1 MLAPSG
7 ELLRAGMAL
16 KINHLKR
23 AARSYLRDRT
33 SQTTG
38 RITSYAVAAGL
49 FAVAG
54 LFLVATFFVGLIALY
69 RWIAI
74 SYGQFWGFGAVAAVL
89 LVLAAACAGV
99 AMAQIHRRTK
109 PIVPL
114 ASRMRVAIATPR
126 IPRGTVKQAVKEVA
140 TTIPLVPLAP
150 GRTQPGRQ
158 DCDSSCQPP
167 RATRLDA
174 RGRRAVGRHGS
185 APKALPP
192 RIGRLTCVRGTPSS
206 SSTAGSWSPPQ
217 PCSC

>member
-16 KINHLKR
+16 KLNQLKR
-23 AARSYLRDRT
+23 AAQSYLRDRT

-38 RITSYAVAAGL
+38 RLTSYAVAAGL

-54 LFLVATFFVGLIALY
+54 LFLVAAFFVGLIALY
-69 RWIAI
+69 RWVAI
-74 SYGQFWGFGAVAAVL
+74 TYGEFWGFGAVAAVL
-89 LVLAAACAGV
+89 LVLAGACAGA
-99 AMAQIHRRTK
+99 AMAQMNRRTK

-150 GRTQPGRQ
+150 GERGHGGNASPT
-158 DCDSSCQPP
+158 
-167 RATRLDA
+167 RANRPVQLGLMLAAIGLLGFTAARRRRRGHRLDA
-174 RGRRAVGRHGS
+174 
-185 APKALPP
+185 
-192 RIGRLTCVRGTPSS
+192 
-206 SSTAGSWSPPQ
+206 
-217 PCSC
+217 

>member
-33 SQTTG
+33 NQATG
-38 RITSYAVAAGL
+38 RATSYAVAAGL
-49 FAVAG
+49 FALAG
-54 LFLVATFFVGLIALY
+54 LFLIATLFVGLMALY
-69 RWIAI
+69 RWVAI
-74 SYGQFWGFGAVAAVL
+74 THGQFWGFGAVAAVL
-89 LVLAAACAGV
+89 LVLAVSCAGV
-99 AMAQIHRRTK
+99 ALAQMKRRDK

-150 GRTQPGRQ
+150 GERGRGGNAVSARTNRPVQLGLMLAAVGLLGFTAAR
-158 DCDSSCQPP
+158 
-167 RATRLDA
+167 RRRNGHRLDA
-174 RGRRAVGRHGS
+174 
-185 APKALPP
+185 
-192 RIGRLTCVRGTPSS
+192 
-206 SSTAGSWSPPQ
+206 
-217 PCSC
+217 

>member
-33 SQTTG
+33 NQATG
-38 RITSYAVAAGL
+38 RATSYAVAAGL
-49 FAVAG
+49 FALAG
-54 LFLVATFFVGLIALY
+54 LFLIATLFVGLMALY
-69 RWIAI
+69 RWVAI
-74 SYGQFWGFGAVAAVL
+74 TYGQFWGFGAVAAVL
-89 LVLAAACAGV
+89 LVLAVSCAGV
-99 AMAQIHRRTK
+99 ALAQMKRRDK

-150 GRTQPGRQ
+150 GERGRGGNAVSARTNRPVQLGLMLAAVGLLGFTAAR
-158 DCDSSCQPP
+158 
-167 RATRLDA
+167 RRRHGHRLDA
-174 RGRRAVGRHGS
+174 
-185 APKALPP
+185 
-192 RIGRLTCVRGTPSS
+192 
-206 SSTAGSWSPPQ
+206 
-217 PCSC
+217 

>member
-16 KINHLKR
+16 KLNQLKR
-23 AARSYLRDRT
+23 AGRSYLRDRT

-38 RITSYAVAAGL
+38 RLTSYAVAAGL

-54 LFLVATFFVGLIALY
+54 LFLIAAFFVGLIALY
-69 RWIAI
+69 RWVAI
-74 SYGQFWGFGAVAAVL
+74 TYGEFWGLGAVAAVL
-89 LVLAAACAGV
+89 LVLAGASAGV
-99 AMAQIHRRTK
+99 AMAQMNRRTK

-150 GRTQPGRQ
+150 GERGHGGNISPKGSNRPVQLGLMLAAIGLLGFTAARRRRRGHG
-158 DCDSSCQPP
+158 
-167 RATRLDA
+167 LDA
-174 RGRRAVGRHGS
+174 
-185 APKALPP
+185 
-192 RIGRLTCVRGTPSS
+192 
-206 SSTAGSWSPPQ
+206 
-217 PCSC
+217 

>member
-16 KINHLKR
+16 KLNHLKR

-38 RITSYAVAAGL
+38 RLTSYGVAAGL

-54 LFLVATFFVGLIALY
+54 LFLIAALFVGLIALY
-69 RWIAI
+69 RWVALT
-74 SYGQFWGFGAVAAVL
+74 YGQFWGFGVVGAVL

-99 AMAQIHRRTK
+99 AMAQLNRRTR

-126 IPRGTVKQAVKEVA
+126 IPRGTIKQAVKEVA
-140 TTIPLVPLAP
+140 TAIPLAPLAP
-150 GRTQPGRQ
+150 GE
-158 DCDSSCQPP
+158 
-167 RATRLDA
+167 
-174 RGRRAVGRHGS
+174 RGNGLKNS
-185 APKALPP
+185 P
-192 RIGRLTCVRGTPSS
+192 VRGNRPVQLGLMLAALTLVGI
-206 SSTAGSWSPPQ
+206 TAARRRRPVRSQ
-217 PCSC
+217 DA

>member
-16 KINHLKR
+16 KLNHLKR

-38 RITSYAVAAGL
+38 RLTSYAVAAGL

-54 LFLVATFFVGLIALY
+54 LFLVAALFVGLIALY
-69 RWIAI
+69 RWVAI
-74 SYGQFWGFGAVAAVL
+74 TYGEFWGFGAVAAVL
-89 LVLAAACAGV
+89 LVLATVCAGV
-99 AMAQIHRRTK
+99 AMAQMNRRTK

-140 TTIPLVPLAP
+140 TTIPLVPHAP
-150 GRTQPGRQ
+150 GERGRGGNASPTRTNRTVQLGLTLAAIGLLGFTAAR
-158 DCDSSCQPP
+158 
-167 RATRLDA
+167 RRRHGHGLDA
-174 RGRRAVGRHGS
+174 
-185 APKALPP
+185 
-192 RIGRLTCVRGTPSS
+192 
-206 SSTAGSWSPPQ
+206 
-217 PCSC
+217 